1 MRRRKDQQRTDEID
15 GLYRELYPS
24 LVRFS
29 QGIVGSRSDA
39 EDAVHDAFVAA
50 VRNEPADD
58 PRPWLFRV
66 TRNASIDLIRRR
78 RPTVPI
84 EAVEAGLPAISSGPQ
99 TSAEL
104 TEQLELMRAGLDA
117 LPERGRTAILLRELG
132 GLPYSEIGQVLDT
145 TEGNVKVLIFRARA
159 SLHELTEAT
168 ELDCESVRMTLSAA
182 ADGEA
187 RVADRTR
194 AKLHAAHCHACR
206 SFTSAIGSQR
216 VAIVALVP
224 LFGAPHALGMAGGG
238 GVVGGG
244 ITGVKAAVA
253 GMLAVATVGVS
264 AGGVAVLNQSHA
276 HPVPPPQIAAAGVPG
291 STTAHGEDGHEQ
303 ASGGATDRSE
313 PADTGAGAEPGD
325 GNGNGYSNGRRG
337 DNGGDNE
344 ADTSTGA
351 DTQFASLTSPA
362 PSAGAPAAD
371 TTTADGTAWQQPAAS
386 ETSDDTSQ
394 PVSQEPRD
402 N

>member
-1 MRRRKDQQRTDEID
+1 
-15 GLYRELYPS
+15 
-24 LVRFS
+24 VR
-29 QGIVGSRSDA
+29 V
-39 EDAVHDAFVAA
+39 
-50 VRNEPADD
+50 
-58 PRPWLFRV
+58 
-66 TRNASIDLIRRR
+66 
-78 RPTVPI
+78 
-84 EAVEAGLPAISSGPQ
+84 
-99 TSAEL
+99 
-104 TEQLELMRAGLDA
+104 
-117 LPERGRTAILLRELG
+117 
-132 GLPYSEIGQVLDT
+132 
-145 TEGNVKVLIFRARA
+145 
-159 SLHELTEAT
+159 
-168 ELDCESVRMTLSAA
+168 TLSAA

-291 STTAHGEDGHEQ
+291 STTAHGEDSHKQTWGE
-303 ASGGATDRSE
+303 AIDTSE
-313 PADTGAGAEPGD
+313 PTDTGAGAEPGD
-325 GNGNGYSNGRRG
+325 GNGSKGSSG
-337 DNGGDNE
+337 DSGGDSGDNE
-344 ADTSTGA
+344 AETSTGTG
-351 DTQFASLTSPA
+351 TQFASLTSPA
-362 PSAGAPAAD
+362 PGAAD
-371 TTTADGTAWQQPAAS
+371 GTTTSDGTAWHQPAAS